1 MRVVLDGYSTCR
13 PDGVARP
20 SGRSRVGSQKFVCIR
35 PPMHPPRTTRNGP
48 RNSEG
53 RGCGDRDHTGRV
65 FSRVAF
71 LYSLSMAYPV
81 SVSVEPLLANRN
93 RLTTAFRLILAI
105 PHLILAGGVG
115 LGIASRG
122 DNATAAAGEA
132 GLIGAAAF
140 FLAIVSWFTIV
151 IGGTHIAGIRGFTSF
166 YLRWRVRALA
176 YLMLLEDAYPPF
188 GDGPYPAA
196 IEIVDPAG
204 PRDRVTVA
212 LRILLAIPQFV
223 VLFFVLLAW
232 CFTTIAAWFIILFT
246 GSYPQGL
253 YGFGVGA
260 LRWLLRVQAYL
271 LLLVDDYP
279 PFSLA

>member
-1 MRVVLDGYSTCR
+1 
-13 PDGVARP
+13 
-20 SGRSRVGSQKFVCIR
+20 
-35 PPMHPPRTTRNGP
+35 
-48 RNSEG
+48 
-53 RGCGDRDHTGRV
+53 
-65 FSRVAF
+65 
-71 LYSLSMAYPV
+71 MAYPV
-81 SVSVEPLLANRN
+81 SVSMEPLLANRN

-105 PHLILAGGVG
+105 PHLILVGGVG

-122 DNATAAAGEA
+122 GSGTTAAGEG
-132 GLIGAAAF
+132 GLLGAVVA

-151 IGGTHIAGIRGFTSF
+151 IGGTHIAGIRQFTSF

-223 VLFFVLLAW
+223 VLFFVLMAW

-246 GSYPQGL
+246 GAYPQGL
-253 YGFGVGA
+253 YEFGVGA
-260 LRWLLRVQAYL
+260 LRWLLRVQAYI

-279 PFSLA
+279 PFSLDSVADR